1 LSRAIE
7 DTDAGI
13 GFVARR
19 VSKVEE
25 LQEQNKDL
33 EIAELRRQIT
43 VKDKNLESLR
53 ETMLSNK
60 QTQESRTRR
69 LQEKLNG
76 LEEEVSL

>member
-1 LSRAIE
+1 
-7 DTDAGI
+7 
-13 GFVARR
+13 VARR